1 MKNRIRSLA
10 ILTMSLLAIAAFL
23 GGCAKTGMQ
32 RSVKASNSIEQVD
45 TEMRKMVAQ
54 IDTTAASLDAVV
66 SPGQS
71 DLKKSFT
78 TYSDNVVELEK
89 TGDKVLKYMAEMKV
103 NTKEYFTEW
112 AKEGDA
118 YTNPRLREL
127 SQERQNKLADIYAQ
141 VPAANEGVKESY
153 LAYITDLKE
162 IQMYLS
168 NDLTPNG
175 VSSVTP
181 IAQKSVSELDDLK
194 ASLRPVIYAL
204 DEIKAELYSGGK

>member
-1 MKNRIRSLA
+1 MKNRVRSLTLFA
-10 ILTMSLLAIAAFL
+10 ICLLATTTFL
-23 GGCAKTGMQ
+23 SGCAKTGMQ

-45 TEMRKMVAQ
+45 SEMRKMVTQ
-54 IDTTAASLDAVV
+54 IDATAASLDAVV

-71 DLKKSFT
+71 DLKKTFN
-78 TYSDNVVELEK
+78 TYSDNVADLEK

-153 LAYITDLKE
+153 QAYITDLKE

-175 VSSVTP
+175 ITSVTP
-181 IAQKSVSELDDLK
+181 ITQKSVRDLDRLK

-204 DEIKAELYSGGK
+204 DEIKAELYSGK

>member
-1 MKNRIRSLA
+1 MKNRVRSLA
-10 ILTMSLLAIAAFL
+10 LAAICLLATTSFL

-45 TEMRKMVAQ
+45 SEMRKMVTQ

-78 TYSDNVVELEK
+78 TYSDNVVALEK

-112 AKEGDA
+112 SKEGDA

-175 VSSVTP
+175 IASVTP
-181 IAQKSVSELDDLK
+181 IAQKSVRELDDLK

-204 DEIKAELYSGGK
+204 DEIKAELYGGK

>member
-1 MKNRIRSLA
+1 MNNKVRSLA
-10 ILTMSLLAIAAFL
+10 FLAICLLATTSFL

-45 TEMRKMVAQ
+45 SEMRKMVTQ
-54 IDTTAASLDAVV
+54 IDATAASLDAVV

-71 DLKKSFT
+71 DLKKSFN
-78 TYSDNVVELEK
+78 TYSDNVKDLEK

-112 AKEGDA
+112 AKEGDT

-153 LAYITDLKE
+153 QAYITDLKE

-175 VSSVTP
+175 IASVTP
-181 IAQKSVSELDDLK
+181 ITQKSVRDLDRLK
-194 ASLRPVIYAL
+194 ASMRPVIYAL
-204 DEIKAELYSGGK
+204 DEIKAELYSGQ

>member
-1 MKNRIRSLA
+1 
-10 ILTMSLLAIAAFL
+10 
-23 GGCAKTGMQ
+23 
-32 RSVKASNSIEQVD
+32 
-45 TEMRKMVAQ
+45 MVAQ
-54 IDTTAASLDAVV
+54 IDTTAASLDAVL

-78 TYSDNVVELEK
+78 SYSDNVVELEK

-103 NTKEYFTEW
+103 NTKEYFAEW
-112 AKEGDA
+112 AKEGNT

-127 SQERQNKLADIYAQ
+127 SEERQNKLADIYAQ
-141 VPAANEGVKESY
+141 VSAANEGVQESY
-153 LAYITDLKE
+153 QAYITDLKE

-175 VSSVTP
+175 IASVTP
-181 IAQKSVSELDDLK
+181 IAQKSVQDLVDLK

>member
-1 MKNRIRSLA
+1 MKNRVRSLA

-45 TEMRKMVAQ
+45 SEMRKMVSQ
-54 IDTTAASLDAVV
+54 IDATAASLDAVV
-66 SPGQS
+66 SPGQP
-71 DLKKSFT
+71 DLKKTFT

-103 NTKEYFTEW
+103 NTKEYFAEW

-127 SQERQNKLADIYAQ
+127 SEERQNKLADIYAQ

-153 LAYITDLKE
+153 QAYITDLKE

-175 VSSVTP
+175 VTSITP
-181 IAQKSVSELDDLK
+181 IAQKSVRELDDLK

>member
-10 ILTMSLLAIAAFL
+10 ILTISLLAAAAFL

-45 TEMRKMVAQ
+45 SEMRKMVAQ

-66 SPGQS
+66 SPGQP
-71 DLKKSFT
+71 DLKKTFS
-78 TYSDNVVELEK
+78 TYSANVADLEK
-89 TGDKVLKYMAEMKV
+89 TGNNVLKYMAEMKV
-103 NTKEYFTEW
+103 NTKEYFAEW
-112 AKEGDA
+112 QKEGDT

-127 SQERQNKLADIYAQ
+127 SEERRNKLADIYAQ
-141 VPAANEGVKESY
+141 VPAANEGVKDSY

-175 VSSVTP
+175 VASVTP
-181 IAQKSVSELDDLK
+181 IAQKSVRDLDKLK

-204 DEIKAELYSGGK
+204 DEIKAELYSGK